1 MTDLGANTPGGRRTH
16 MCVCPRITEAF
27 VIISLAGGAL
37 IGVPLALAA
46 AAVVAP
52 PALIVFIAMP
62 KEKRAR
68 AKANVSAFIDR
79 L

>member
-1 MTDLGANTPGGRRTH
+1 

-37 IGVPLALAA
+37 IGVPVALAA
-46 AAVVAP
+46 AAVLAP
-52 PALIVFIAMP
+52 PALVVFLAMP
-62 KEKRAR
+62 KEKKTRAR
-68 AKANVSAFIDR
+68 AGISAFIDR